1 MPAVDSLMPM
11 LKNFEGIIDA
21 DIAATT
27 QIDTA
32 MNFVLPTL
40 NAAIKLHGDSLV
52 LLDADTFRSLSK
64 WLMFKNKKRNMIDN
78 MTVEI
83 LVENSMLELFPFMF
97 DIDRY
102 RLGIMGS
109 NDMAFN
115 FNYHVSV
122 LKSPLPFKFGLTVS
136 GNADDMK
143 IRVGKAKFKEKMVG
157 ERVAIVDTTRVN
169 LLKQIENVFRRGVNT
184 ARLGNLEVDR
194 SQVGQG
200 IESFDAVSD
209 TISRADSL
217 MLIKEGILPAPVDTV
232 VTSEAVDK
240 KQKRK

>member
-1 MPAVDSLMPM
+1 
-11 LKNFEGIIDA
+11 
-21 DIAATT
+21 
-27 QIDTA
+27 
-32 MNFVLPTL
+32 MNLVLPSL

-52 LLDADTFRSLSK
+52 LLDADTFKSLSK

-122 LKSPLPFKFGLTVS
+122 LKSPLPFKFGLTVK

-143 IRVGKAKFKEKMVG
+143 IRVGKAKFKENMAG
-157 ERVAIVDTTRVN
+157 TRVAIVDTTRVN
-169 LLKQIENVFRRGVNT
+169 LLNQIENVFRRGVAS
-184 ARLGNLEVDR
+184 ARLGNLDVNRDR
-194 SQVGQG
+194 LNGVMEN
-200 IESFDAVSD
+200 IDAAAD
-209 TISRADSL
+209 TISHADSL
-217 MLIKEGILPAPVDTV
+217 LLIKEGILPAPIESIDSVTV
-232 VTSEAVDK
+232 NNKDK
-240 KQKRK
+240 KKAKK